1 VEVFC
6 CHEKIPEIWS
16 GSMTAKGYDLVDV
29 AYLLVYV
36 EYDYDALH
44 PRFLT
49 PELAETPG
57 IWLKNITH
65 IPLCR
70 LIGKYLHYGFVHNP
84 Q

>member
-1 VEVFC
+1 
-6 CHEKIPEIWS
+6 
-16 GSMTAKGYDLVDV
+16 MTAKGYDLVDV

-44 PRFLT
+44 PSFLT
-49 PELAETPG
+49 PKLAETPG